1 VGTSF
6 ALTTALGE
14 AIGALTPP
22 TTPPAAIQR
31 ALHAFIDTVGVMHAG
46 TREMSATVLAAAL
59 PAFGPLAGNAAATAN
74 LLGTAAHALDYDDVA
89 FGGHPSAV
97 IVPALLATAR
107 LCGNFDGPSL
117 LCAYVAGYETW
128 AELAVRETTKY
139 HARGL
144 HPTGI
149 LGPIAAAAA
158 CANLLQLP
166 ASRAAHALALAA
178 STCSGLVVN
187 FGTLAKPWHAGRAA
201 ASGIEAAW
209 LASRGMAAAGHAL
222 EAPQG
227 FLEAYSPAGG
237 CDTAAPMRAFG
248 SPDFLLERQFPSVK
262 RYPVCYAGHRCVDA
276 ALELQEKGIELGT
289 VRRIDAH
296 LSARNSAI
304 LRFREPATVTEARFS
319 LEYFLGTALSTGGL
333 RLQDLSDEALHEPV
347 RRRLMKQV
355 SRQIETKM
363 DPVLEGFARSDRV
376 VIDSGLGHPRESTPV
391 TRPLGHNDRPLSV
404 EQLYVKFD
412 DCLDHAGF
420 DITCRDACRVALEDL
435 PHAGSCKSWV
445 NDTVDRVLLHASR

>member
-1 VGTSF
+1 MGTPF
-6 ALTTALGE
+6 ALTSTLGKKISAL
-14 AIGALTPP
+14 APSSVA
-22 TTPPAAIQR
+22 PAVMQR

-46 TREMSATVLAAAL
+46 AREPSATVLAAAL
-59 PAFGPLAGNAAATAN
+59 PALGPLAGNAAATAN
-74 LLGTAAHALDYDDVA
+74 VLGTAAHALDYDDVA

-97 IVPALLATAR
+97 IVPALLATAQ
-107 LCGNFDGPSL
+107 LCGNFDGPAL

-166 ASRAAHALALAA
+166 ASSAAHALALAA

-201 ASGIEAAW
+201 TSGVEAAW
-209 LASRGMAAAGHAL
+209 LASRGMTAAGNAL

-227 FLEAYSPAGG
+227 FLEAFSPTGA
-237 CDTAAPMRAFG
+237 CDTATPLRSFG
-248 SPDFLLERQFPSVK
+248 SPSFLLEQQFPSVK

-276 ALELQEKGIELGT
+276 ALELQAKTPTLDN
-289 VRRIDAH
+289 VSRIDAH

-304 LRFREPATVTEARFS
+304 LRFREPTTVTEARFS
-319 LEYFLGTALSTGGL
+319 LEYFMATALSTGGL
-333 RLQDLSDEALHEPV
+333 GLKDLSDEALKEPV
-347 RRRLMKQV
+347 GRHLMPLV
-355 SRQIETKM
+355 SRQIETET
-363 DPVLEGFARSDRV
+363 DDVLEGFARADRV
-376 VIDSGLGHPRESTPV
+376 VVHVGPGQRLDSTPV
-391 TRPLGHNDRPLSV
+391 TRPLGHNDRPLPMA
-404 EQLYVKFD
+404 QLVVKFN
-412 DCLDHAGF
+412 DCLAHAGF
-420 DITCRDACRVALEDL
+420 DVQGRNACLAALKAL
-435 PHAGSCKSWV
+435 PHAGSCEGWV
-445 NDTVDRVLLHASR
+445 NDTVDRVLHQAAR